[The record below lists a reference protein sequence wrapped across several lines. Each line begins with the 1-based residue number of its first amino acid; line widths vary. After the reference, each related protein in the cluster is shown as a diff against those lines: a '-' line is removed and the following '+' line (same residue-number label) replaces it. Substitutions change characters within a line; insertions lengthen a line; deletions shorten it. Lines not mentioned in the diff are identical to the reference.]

1 LSLWDLCKQIPILT
15 VAQDLGIKIVKDSGS
30 YAVAVC
36 PFHEDH
42 VGGGGKPN
50 LSLLKTKNS
59 FNCFNCKEHG
69 TVIDLFSKM
78 VKVDPK
84 AAVASLAQK
93 YHIEDPQAKPQ
104 PKKKFKKPKTW
115 GIDQVNAAHEKLLLE
130 ESKDHLDYFLGLRKM
145 TKEYLVS
152 KRIGI
157 TFIYG
162 GLYYTIPCFAKDGS
176 LSTCRLHSRTN
187 RQDKKYVSGKYQGK
201 ADDES
206 TSKYLYDL
214 TSYKP
219 EAAEFWVVE
228 GEGDHWT
235 LEHTL
240 GQTVITSM
248 CGASALPST
257 FDAYM
262 KDLGD
267 LNHKTRIIF
276 APDHDKVGEETMAR
290 VRILMPKEAKCFRI
304 HWPANYTKKEDI
316 SYWVHDEH
324 RTLEQLQNH
333 IKTFSW
339 EEAQEIVQKSDK
351 KAKEVKELL
360 ASGMRVKE
368 EECCYFRLRK
378 GKEVGWDRISN
389 FVIRG
394 KATVELDDG
403 RSFTRSDIVTP
414 NGVKEKDKQ
423 LPPEIW
429 LGKRDFLKGFPNTEY
444 EFIGNENDVQQIKT
458 LVRKTISKDN
468 QKKGVEYI
476 GFVDDFFVGPGF
488 AIGPNGVE
496 ENPKI
501 EYVKQGVPLETA
513 IKVAT
518 GESTKEILEQFT
530 GTILNVNK
538 PPVIIPSVGW
548 IFSCFFKDKLKD
560 LLGYFPL
567 MSFFGSS
574 GAGKTSYVMAILRIF
589 GLKRGTMLMNA
600 HATGFTT
607 MRMLAST
614 NCVPLVV
621 DEIKEDAGRDTIEF
635 WKNRARSSYSGET
648 ETRGKQDL
656 TVQSFPYR
664 APLAFLGEM
673 SILREQ
679 ATTERT
685 VAIEP
690 KRSAHTK
697 ETRDAFKAL
706 RDIDLA
712 ALFPEIARW
721 CVSEGR
727 PKTGEM
733 WAQARKDIT
742 EMKLPYLTDRVWDN
756 MTVVV
761 FGLNALETFC
771 KWMEVPFTF
780 SDELRRDAFNPM
792 IAEILNVGK
801 RSRMALDDFL
811 EALAIMS
818 KIGAIKKD
826 QDYDRDGEWLYIHLP
841 SCVSAFRKWARDTQ
855 WDGERLGRKEYRNQ
869 AKENTKVKSGRY
881 VYDCDKRWRFDQH
894 TAVTIQISLRRAEA
908 AGLDVSGFGWTAAP
922 APEQWEN
929 KTPDATEEA
938 EEEPAQREPEYQ
950 LPAELTQ
957 EPVQEEMFPPDEPK
971 EGEQPTE
978 EPPPTEGGDDM
989 FGGE

>member
-1 LSLWDLCKQIPILT
+1 MSLWDLCKEIPILT
-15 VAQDLGIKIVKDSGS
+15 VAQDLGVKIVKDSSS
-30 YAVAVC
+30 YSVAVC

-42 VGGGGKPN
+42 VGQGGQPN
-50 LSLLKTKNS
+50 LSLFKPKNS
-59 FNCFNCKEHG
+59 FKCFNCGEHG
-69 TVIDLFSKM
+69 TVIDFYSKM
-78 VKVDPK
+78 LKVDPK

-93 YHIEDPQAKPQ
+93 YHIDDPAAKPK
-104 PKKKFKKPKTW
+104 PKVKYKKPKNW
-115 GIDQVNAAHEKLLLE
+115 GVEQVNAAHEKLMGAE
-130 ESKDHLDYFLGLRKM
+130 NKDDLDYFLALRKM
-145 TKEYLVS
+145 TKEYLIQ

-162 GLYYTIPCFAKDGS
+162 GLYFTIPCFGVDGT
-176 LSTCRLHSRTN
+176 LLTCRLHSRTN

-201 ADDES
+201 AGDES

-214 TSYKP
+214 SSYKP
-219 EAAEFWVVE
+219 DAAEFWVVE

-257 FDAYM
+257 FDIYM
-262 KDLGD
+262 KELGD
-267 LNHKTRIIF
+267 LTHKTRIIF
-276 APDHDKVGEETMAR
+276 APDHDKVGEDTMAR
-290 VRILMPKEAKCFRI
+290 VRILMPKEAPCFRI

-324 RTLEQLQNH
+324 RTLAQLQNH

-339 EEAQEIVQKSDK
+339 AEAEEMVQKSDK
-351 KAKEVKELL
+351 KEKEVKELI

-368 EECCYFRLRK
+368 DECMYFRLRK
-378 GKEVGWDRISN
+378 GKEVAWDRISN

-394 KATVELDDG
+394 KATVELEDG
-403 RSFTRSDIVTP
+403 RSYTRADIVTP
-414 NGVKEKDKQ
+414 DGVKEKDKQ
-423 LPPEIW
+423 LSPEVW
-429 LGKRDFLKGFPNTEY
+429 LGKRDFLKGFPNTQY

-458 LVRKTISKDN
+458 LVRKTISIDN

-488 AIGPNGVE
+488 AIGPNGIE

-513 IKVAT
+513 ITVVA
-518 GESTKEILEQFT
+518 GENPKEILEQFT
-530 GTILNVNK
+530 GVILNVNK
-538 PPVIIPSVGW
+538 PPVIIPSMGW

-690 KRSAHTK
+690 KRSTHTK
-697 ETRDAFKAL
+697 ETRDAFKEL
-706 RDIDLA
+706 RQINLA
-712 ALFPEIARW
+712 ALFPEIAQW
-721 CVSEGR
+721 CVAEGR
-727 PKTGEM
+727 PKVGEM
-733 WAQARKDIT
+733 WAKARKDISD
-742 EMKLPYLTDRVWDN
+742 MKLPFLGDRVWDN
-756 MTVVV
+756 MTVVI
-761 FGLNALETFC
+761 FGLNAMEEFC
-771 KWMEVPFTF
+771 QKMEVPFKF
-780 SDELRRDAFNPM
+780 SDELRREAFNPM
-792 IAEILNVGK
+792 VAEVLSVGK
-801 RSRMALDDFL
+801 RTRMAFDDFL
-811 EALAIMS
+811 EALAVMS

-826 QDYDRDGEWLYIHLP
+826 QEYDCAGEWLYIHLP
-841 SCVSAFRKWARDTQ
+841 SCVAAFRKWARDTQ
-855 WDGERLGRKEYRNQ
+855 FDGEKLGRKEYRNQ
-869 AKENTKVKSGRY
+869 AKENTKVKTGKY
-881 VYDCDKRWRFDQH
+881 VYDCDKRWRFGEQ
-894 TAVTIQISLRRAEA
+894 TAVTIMISLRRAES
-908 AGLDVSGFGWTAAP
+908 AGLDVSGFGWTANP
-922 APEQWEN
+922 APEPWQNE
-929 KTPDATEEA
+929 PGSPATEEA
-938 EEEPAQREPEYQ
+938 VEEAE
-950 LPAELTQ
+950 LPAELT
-957 EPVQEEMFPPDEPK
+957 EENVQGDMFPEDSTREP
-971 EGEQPTE
+971 ETQTE
-978 EPPPTEGGDDM
+978 APPPAEPEDEDI